1 MKNTKNHRLS
11 ESDKSIL
18 SHSILLVVVLGALF
32 FLWNTKFIYPLKI
45 LTVFFHESSHA
56 IMTVVTGGEVVEL
69 EVNQFQGGHVISRG
83 GNRFLTLSAGYLGS
97 LLWGA
102 LIYLIAAKTRKDK
115 QAMSLLGSIMIVI
128 ALLIIRNT
136 FGFLFTVGTGLVLIV
151 LGIRAPEKINDVI
164 LRVIGLSSMVYV
176 PLDIFSDTISRS
188 HLMSDARMLAREF
201 GGFTMMWG
209 GVWIA
214 LSLVIFWFTIKWSVS
229 SSSGRR
235 AE

>member
-1 MKNTKNHRLS
+1 MEKTQKPRLNKK
-11 ESDKSIL
+11 DKALL
-18 SHSILLVVVLGALF
+18 SHTVLLIIVLGALF
-32 FLWNTKFIYPLKI
+32 FLWNTRIIYPLKL

-56 IMTVVTGGEVVEL
+56 IMTVATGGDVIEL

-115 QAMSLLGSIMIVI
+115 QAMFILGCIMIII
-128 ALLIIRNT
+128 ALMVVRNT
-136 FGFLFTVGTGLVLIV
+136 FGFFFAVGTGLVLIV

-164 LRVIGLSSMVYV
+164 LRVIGLASMVYV

-188 HLMSDARMLAREF
+188 HLMSDARMLAQEF

-209 GVWIA
+209 ALWIA
-214 LSLVIFWFTIKWSVS
+214 LSLIIFWFTIKWSVAS
-229 SSSGRR
+229 
-235 AE
+235 E